1 MAMKNTIS
9 RYLILA
15 GCFAA
20 GLTYTPTQAQ
30 ETPCG
35 TVDVNRNAPT
45 SSVIAD
51 VDGDGTA
58 ERYVANWGNIQV
70 QRARAGSSPTT
81 WEVVSNIPIFRA
93 GDQYSC
99 VDIITYDRDGD
110 GDLDLAHASHRG
122 VTDFENRGNRLVY
135 TDFYP
140 LRYGMTDRVHLSA
153 EDRNGRGLVDL
164 VVRVPRRGR
173 GESLILR

>member
-9 RYLILA
+9 KYLIMA

-20 GLTYTPTQAQ
+20 GMTYTPTQAQ

-35 TVDVNRNAPT
+35 TVDVYRNAPT
-45 SSVIAD
+45 ATIVAD
-51 VDGDGTA
+51 VDGV
-58 ERYVANWGNIQV
+58 EKRYVANFGNIQV
-70 QRARAGSSPTT
+70 QRARTGSHPTV
-81 WEVVSNIPIFRA
+81 WEVILNIQIGQP

-99 VDIITYDRDGD
+99 VDIVAYDRDGD

-122 VTDFENRGNRLVY
+122 VTDFENRDGELIA

-140 LRYGMTDRVHLSA
+140 LRYAPTDRVRLEARDINH
-153 EDRNGRGLVDL
+153 RGLIDL
-164 VVRVPRRGR
+164 VVHVGSSGSEIIR
-173 GESLILR
+173 